1 MINQN
6 FVSINPKDTIK
17 TILNKFDIKKRST
30 KNINIAIYRK
40 KNLINGILSLG
51 DVRRLVIK
59 YDQDTKIIKLIN
71 KKPVELQKDTNI
83 KNLPNQESSLKK
95 IYQRKIDNV
104 IITDKKKIIEIKK
117 YEDIKDDIKFKNI
130 CIVGLGHI
138 GLPLM
143 AHILKKK
150 KIISGYDYNKQKIKN
165 IKKNKISFFEPGLN
179 SLLKSHLEEKK
190 INLLNNLSKSKSNVY
205 IICIGQDIKDNKI
218 NSKNLIS
225 CLKSISKKIYKENI
239 IIIRGTT
246 QVGFCRK
253 IAKPILEKYSKLK
266 AGKDFYISH
275 MPERIVEGNALAEL
289 ETLPQLVSGFSS
301 KCLDEALKFSN
312 LFFKNSVGL
321 NTLEESELIK
331 LVSNSYRDLNFAFS
345 NQIAKISNLLNLS
358 GEKLIQKANM
368 GYPRNLIARPSL
380 GVGGYCLPKDTKL
393 LEKNLFNKKADY
405 DLGKSSRKI
414 NKDITKFWAKKILS
428 SIETKRAKILIFGI
442 TFKGLPETIDIRN
455 SPSVDLEKILNKKH
469 KCDFFD
475 IKGKEILRFN
485 YKKNIILNL
494 KNLHNYD
501 VIIFANNN
509 FKYQE
514 CFLKFVKKNHA
525 DSKKIIFD
533 TASVID
539 ESLAISYN
547 YKYISI

>member
-1 MINQN
+1 MINEH
-6 FVSINPKDTIK
+6 FVSINSKDTIK
-17 TILNKFDIKKRST
+17 TILKKFDLKKKIN
-30 KNINIAIYRK
+30 KNVNIAIYRK
-40 KNLINGILSLG
+40 KNLTNGILSLG
-51 DVRRLVIK
+51 DVRRLIIK
-59 YDQDTKIIKLIN
+59 YNQDTKIIKLIN
-71 KKPVELQKDTNI
+71 KKPIELEQDTNL
-83 KNLPNQESSLKK
+83 KNFLKQETVLKQ
-95 IYQRKIDNV
+95 IYQRKIDN
-104 IITDKKKIIEIKK
+104 IIIRDKKKIIKIKN
-117 YEDIKDDIKFKNI
+117 YEDIKDDLKFKNI

-143 AHILKKK
+143 VHILKKK
-150 KIISGYDYNKQKIKN
+150 KIICGYDYSKKKISN
-165 IKKNKISFFEPGLN
+165 IKKNKISFFEPGLD
-179 SLLKSHLEEKK
+179 SLLKSYFDEKK

-205 IICIGQDIKDNKI
+205 IICIGQDIKNNKI
-218 NSKNLIS
+218 YSKNLIS
-225 CLKSISKKIYKENI
+225 CLKTIARKIYKENL

-266 AGKDFYISH
+266 IGKDFYLSH
-275 MPERIVEGNALAEL
+275 MPERIVEGNALIEL
-289 ETLPQLVSGFSS
+289 ETLPQLVSGYSS
-301 KCLDEALKFSN
+301 KCLEEALKFSN
-312 LFFKNSVGL
+312 FFFKNSLGL

-331 LVSNSYRDLNFAFS
+331 LVSNSYRDLNFAFA

-358 GEKLIQKANM
+358 GEKLIQKANL

-380 GVGGYCLPKDTKL
+380 GVGGYCLPKDTML
-393 LEKNLFNKKADY
+393 LEKNIFNKKANY

-428 SIETKRAKILIFGI
+428 SIKIKRAKILIFGI

-455 SPSVDLEKILNKKH
+455 SPSIDLEKILKKKH

-475 IKGKEILRFN
+475 VKGQEILRFN

-494 KNLHNYD
+494 KNINNYD
-501 VIIFANNN
+501 VIIFSNNN

-514 CFLKFVKKNHA
+514 CFLKFAKKNNNRQ
-525 DSKKIIFD
+525 KIIFD
-533 TASVID
+533 TASVIN
-539 ESLAISYN
+539 ESLATSYN